1 MYTHSQLIDNLVAE
15 LVRPDLLVAL
25 SNYLNQTIRELH
37 TTTDNPP
44 TPIDYVGNLGEAELI
59 ADADVGFSYTLAN
72 PYRFQ
77 RIESVYYVQFGKY
90 ATERKPSS
98 IKAFDGSVDGAEYG
112 YYRSGNQVFFN
123 NYGGTN
129 ASILIAWF
137 DHIQRQSYYP
147 AGQRP
152 CEWNETTESFDYFT
166 VGPIDYGSTPALQER
181 AQFLCTNWMIQRWYD
196 TMMQGVRAKLWARLA
211 DDVRGKTA
219 YSSYQ
224 TMRGQLAQT
233 ETLVMTPRYRG

>member
-44 TPIDYVGNLGEAELI
+44 TPIDYVGNLGEIALT
-59 ADADVGFSYTLAN
+59 ADADEGFSYELEN

-77 RIESVYYVQFGKY
+77 RIESVYYTQFGKY

-112 YYRSGNQVFFN
+112 YYRSGNEVFFN
-123 NYGGTN
+123 NYGGDG
-129 ASILIAWF
+129 AQILIAWF
-137 DHIQRQSYYP
+137 DHIQRQAYYP
-147 AGQRP
+147 VGSRP
-152 CEWNETTESFDYFT
+152 CQWDDSTEEFVYYT
-166 VGPIDYGSTPALQER
+166 VGAINYGSTDELKAR
-181 AQFLCTNWMIQRWYD
+181 AQYLCTNWMIQRWYD
-196 TMMQGVRAKLWARLA
+196 TMLQGVRAKLWARLA

-224 TMRGQLAQT
+224 TMRNQLTQT
-233 ETLVMTPRYRG
+233 ETLVMAPRYRG

>member
-15 LVRPDLLVAL
+15 LVRPDLLAAL

-44 TPIDYVGNLGEAELI
+44 TPVDYVGNLGEDQLTANVEE
-59 ADADVGFSYTLAN
+59 GFSYDLEN

-77 RIESVYYVQFGKY
+77 RIESIYYVQFGKY

-123 NYGGTN
+123 NYGGDG
-129 ASILIAWF
+129 AQILIAWF
-137 DHIQRQSYYP
+137 DHIQRQQYY
-147 AGQRP
+147 ASGSRP
-152 CEWNETTESFDYFT
+152 CEWIEDNEDFTYYT
-166 VGPIDYGSTPALQER
+166 VGAVNYNSTPELQAKAR
-181 AQFLCTNWMIQRWYD
+181 FLCTNWMIQRWYD
-196 TMMQGVRAKLWARLA
+196 TMLQGVRAKLWARLA

-219 YSSYQ
+219 YSAYQ
-224 TMRGQLAQT
+224 TMRNQLTQT
-233 ETLVMTPRYRG
+233 ETLVMAPRYRG